1 MALWSRVRSVLIQ
14 NAVKANALE
23 PGLAGY
29 GSRLFGQT
37 HSWHPLVSE
46 RKYGHIHGCQKSLA
60 IQMPKLRK
68 RAIHILSLLKKGGLY
83 LAALK
88 KKGGGIRAHIR
99 TMSYIGSS
107 PPPPPPRECR
117 KGRSKIVHTVAL
129 QCLLKVKQD
138 LC

>member
-1 MALWSRVRSVLIQ
+1 
-14 NAVKANALE
+14 
-23 PGLAGY
+23 
-29 GSRLFGQT
+29 
-37 HSWHPLVSE
+37 
-46 RKYGHIHGCQKSLA
+46 
-60 IQMPKLRK
+60 MPKLRK

-88 KKGGGIRAHIR
+88 KGGIRAHIR
-99 TMSYIGSS
+99 TMSYIGSYPPPPP

-117 KGRSKIVHTVAL
+117 KGRSKIVQTVAL